1 MTELTF
7 SANLVVRTDIFP
19 SLFYIK
25 SSANTSADMLSRGVT
40 PRWLKNPGIKYDVSI
55 NYIDKILLEP
65 IKFWK
70 NALSL

>member
-1 MTELTF
+1 MIELIKLKY
-7 SANLVVRTDIFP
+7 NLKV